1 MKKQE
6 LRAHYKHLRLSLAP
20 GELDE
25 RSNAV
30 CLRLFTQFQLSEKT
44 VSMFLPIERLK
55 EINTYLILEK
65 GISLDVRIAL
75 PKMNP
80 DTNSLRHFL
89 FENHSQLEINA
100 LGIPE
105 PKRGKSVKIKDLDII
120 LVPLLAFDKNGH
132 RVGYGKG
139 YYDKLLRKCSPTAIF
154 IGLSLFDEAAE
165 IDDINQH
172 DIPLHYCITPNNLIR
187 FNEG

>member
-6 LRAHYKHLRLSLAP
+6 LRSHYKQLRLSLAP
-20 GELDE
+20 GELEE
-25 RSNAV
+25 RSEAV
-30 CLRLFTQFQLSEKT
+30 CTRLFTQFQLAEKT

-80 DTNSLRHFL
+80 ETNSLRHFL
-89 FENHSQLEINA
+89 FENHSQLELNS

-105 PKRGKSVKIKDLDII
+105 PKRGKSIKIKDLDIV
-120 LVPLLAFDKNGH
+120 LVPLLAFDEQGH

-139 YYDKLLRKCSPTAIF
+139 YYDKLLRKCSPTALF
-154 IGLSLFDEAAE
+154 IGLSLFDDPAI
-165 IDDINQH
+165 IDDVNQH
-172 DIPLHYCITPNNLIR
+172 DIALHYCITPSQLIR